1 MTKYKTYHV
10 ILRLDSEDGY
20 LEDITEVDA
29 VDEEEARE
37 LGRTVF
43 KESGY
48 EAEIRDSDL
57 TLEEQW

>member
-43 KESGY
+43 KESGC
-48 EAEIRDSDL
+48 EAATSDNSL
-57 TLEEQW
+57 IIEEQ